1 MGALSDSSPFAL
13 GQTMRPLERVCHCHL
28 GRSASMRK
36 EFGDDQVRITVRLPS
51 ALYHAILAAR
61 RTRVHWGNSLS
72 DIVRNALQHA
82 LECPE
87 RDRLG
92 EKPQE
97 APLYHAR

>member
-1 MGALSDSSPFAL
+1 
-13 GQTMRPLERVCHCHL
+13 
-28 GRSASMRK
+28 MRK

-51 ALYHAILAAR
+51 GLYHAILAAR

-87 RDRLG
+87 RGRMEEENDAIPEQQRRVAG
-92 EKPQE
+92 ARCAAPQQ
-97 APLYHAR
+97 P

>member
-1 MGALSDSSPFAL
+1 
-13 GQTMRPLERVCHCHL
+13 
-28 GRSASMRK
+28 MRK

-87 RDRLG
+87 RDRMEE
-92 EKPQE
+92 EKYVITEQQRRAWLQQRAAQQQP
-97 APLYHAR
+97 